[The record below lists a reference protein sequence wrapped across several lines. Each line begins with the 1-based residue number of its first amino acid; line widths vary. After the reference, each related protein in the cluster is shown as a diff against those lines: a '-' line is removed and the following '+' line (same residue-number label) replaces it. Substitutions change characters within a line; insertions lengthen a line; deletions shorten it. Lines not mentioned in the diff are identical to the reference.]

1 MYMIILYYYTLVAI
15 VYISVKKYVKK
26 NLLNNLMV
34 KNLSIR

>member
-26 NLLNNLMV
+26 N
-34 KNLSIR
+34 SIK